1 MVVDTS
7 AWVEFLRG
15 TDSPVEK
22 ALSRAIRA
30 DEELGVPDVV
40 RLELLAG
47 ARSAEA
53 AGQLARLLARFV
65 ALPAASPADHE
76 HAAWLYREV
85 RSRGET
91 VRSLIDC
98 LVAAAALRLDVPLLA
113 RDRDYTLISAVSPLR
128 LSTPTR

>member
-15 TDSPVEK
+15 TGSAVDR
-22 ALSRAIRA
+22 ALSRAIRD

-47 ARSAEA
+47 ARSDA
-53 AGQLARLLARFV
+53 ATGQLLRLLARFI

-98 LVAAAALRLDVPLLA
+98 LVAASALRLDASLLA
-113 RDRDYTLISAVSPLR
+113 RDRDYQLISAVSPLR